1 MYKRTNI
8 EIDTVLLKEAMSLT
22 DLKTIKEV
30 VRYALEEVISMKKRK
45 SLLKLKGKVKWEGD
59 LDQMRSI

>member
-30 VRYALEEVISMKKRK
+30 VHYALR
-45 SLLKLKGKVKWEGD
+45 
-59 LDQMRSI
+59 RS

>member
-59 LDQMRSI
+59 LNQMRSI

>member
-30 VRYALEEVISMKKRK
+30 VHYALEEVISMKKRK